1 MQLLKEK
8 FTPTT
13 SSDTDEDEEVVFGE
27 WFITDSAKL
36 VRSLL
41 DEREFHTLP
50 EKGKGKAAEGHEEE
64 DYWLV
69 PSDEEAP
76 ATEPRRTNLRGEGK
90 TTYLAAVAG
99 WLVYALS
106 SAAAPQPVDFN
117 QGKKRKRSAVEEES
131 IQAFVMED
139 PAARVRVVRDV
150 VGTLAGEMGVRVV
163 RDAVAVYEGRLEGDS
178 AGPRCV
184 CFLVVMKASSRL
196 AERRT
201 CLPL

>member
-27 WFITDSAKL
+27 WFITESAKL

-41 DEREFHTLP
+41 DERESHTPP

-76 ATEPRRTNLRGEGK
+76 ATEPRQTNPRGEGK

-106 SAAAPQPVDFN
+106 SAAAPQPVEVN

-184 CFLVVMKASSRL
+184 YFLVVMKAS
-196 AERRT
+196 
-201 CLPL
+201 